1 MHVRIVGWWGWIVVL
16 WVALVEAVVSK
27 GAEGPVA
34 GPCYC
39 ADCSEEDY
47 LYKVKKLV
55 EIR

>member
-1 MHVRIVGWWGWIVVL
+1 VHVRIVGWWGWIVVL